1 MTKKLV
7 TAPFLLLFA
16 CLLCGAYGIGHNQ
29 ISYTISH
36 EYFHAFKFRQFA
48 IPPEL
53 FDRYGTAWVG
63 WYASW
68 WMGLAA
74 GIPIVVASLAT
85 RTLIDF
91 THAFFFAAIIAV
103 TTAAAF
109 AGLAVAYGFLFVSSD
124 SLPGFWYPDGLQHPV
139 AFARASLMHNA
150 SYAGAV
156 LGLVF
161 GLISI
166 WLAAKR
172 SNGVED

>member
-1 MTKKLV
+1 MTSKLV
-7 TAPFLLLFA
+7 AAPFLLLAA
-16 CLLCGAYGIGHNQ
+16 CVICGVFGIAHNQ
-29 ISYTISH
+29 ISYTVSQ
-36 EYFHAFKFRQFA
+36 EYFHAFKFQQFA
-48 IPPEL
+48 PPPDIPAR
-53 FDRYGTAWVG
+53 FAAAWVG

-68 WMGLAA
+68 WMGILA
-74 GIPIVVASLAT
+74 GIPIVLASLAT

-156 LGLVF
+156 VGLVF

-166 WLAAKR
+166 WFAAKR